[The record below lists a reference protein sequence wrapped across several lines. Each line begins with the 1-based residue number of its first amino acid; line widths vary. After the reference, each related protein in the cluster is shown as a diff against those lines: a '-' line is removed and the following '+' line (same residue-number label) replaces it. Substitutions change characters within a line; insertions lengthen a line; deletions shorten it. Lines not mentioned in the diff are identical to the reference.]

1 MEETISKMRISYSNM
16 RLKDK
21 ISIVMIS
28 ILILLCTL
36 LCLAELILFA
46 RLYRKEAI
54 QSSKEWIEVAAEAFN
69 QEWDRIYGNI
79 LSTVTSRPFA
89 ARMAEME
96 SDDMQYIPLLIDM
109 QPYLAAAKESAS
121 TIDDVYMLMGN
132 GYVIRSYDSIPSDSG
147 TKLLDALFLKD
158 TKGITFLP
166 ETASPFK
173 HGGMV
178 IPLLI
183 PLERLG
189 SQGYLSIKGTGNPDI
204 IIVYLLDSAKLKDII
219 NNTRSAFFQ
228 SSNGLAFR
236 ETGLFQ
242 EDPID
247 RAICSRTSTAI
258 PGLSVT
264 MAMSI
269 PSFMPQMLPIIAIS
283 MTCLIAIAAIGIV
296 SIRRISRFLTNPL
309 NLMMRMID
317 EMKAY
322 SYTNPV
328 SPRFHDETGKL
339 IDALNDMYS
348 TIWEQTERIRDE
360 EKQKYRYLSAMLT
373 EQINPHFLYNTLET
387 INMEIRG
394 GKEQDASLMITD
406 LAQFL
411 RTLLNHGEPT
421 ITLAEE
427 LMNAEAYARI
437 MNRRLNRKV
446 RLNAYL
452 DKDIEGLSVPKSI
465 LQPLVEN
472 SIKHGF
478 SSLSPENGITDPE
491 ITICIERKDRILSIS
506 VSDNGSGIDAEK
518 VSQAIQESEETP
530 HVGLKNVYERL
541 KLHFG
546 NADLSVTSYPYFE
559 NTIRIEIAME
569 Q

>member
-1 MEETISKMRISYSNM
+1 MSAIDRKKKQKEIPE
-16 RLKDK
+16 RLSWRKELR
-21 ISIVMIS
+21 M
-28 ILILLCTL
+28 LPCHILLWLWIGFAIVCVL
-36 LCLAELILFA
+36 WILAA
-46 RLYRKEAI
+46 
-54 QSSKEWIEVAAEAFN
+54 S
-69 QEWDRIYGNI
+69 
-79 LSTVTSRPFA
+79 LSTSGEIFRGEALKFA
-89 ARMAEME
+89 TGFHFEN
-96 SDDMQYIPLLIDM
+96 YIKAWTQQNISVYFMNSLIYASISSALLIVICA
-109 QPYLAAAKESAS
+109 PAAYVLAR
-121 TIDDVYMLMGN
+121 Y
-132 GYVIRSYDSIPSDSG
+132 
-147 TKLLDALFLKD
+147 
-158 TKGITFLP
+158 TFL
-166 ETASPFK
+166 
-173 HGGMV
+173 
-178 IPLLI
+178 
-183 PLERLG
+183 
-189 SQGYLSIKGTGNPDI
+189 GNKAMK
-204 IIVYLLDSAKLKDII
+204 S
-219 NNTRSAFFQ
+219 
-228 SSNGLAFR
+228 GL
-236 ETGLFQ
+236 
-242 EDPID
+242 
-247 RAICSRTSTAI
+247 
-258 PGLSVT
+258 V

-283 MTCLIAIAAIGIV
+283 LTCLIAIAAIGIV

-411 RTLLNHGEPT
+411 RPLLNHGEPT

-446 RLNAYL
+446 RLDTHL

-491 ITICIERKDRILSIS
+491 ITICIERKDRILYIS